1 MQKKKL
7 VKIALRTLEI
17 IIAIVILGTL
27 FVNINPIFGG
37 RISKE
42 DKSDYE
48 KRAENYVNGR
58 FIYPSEYEIK
68 NQFTDNPVSKKEKVP
83 KGIVPSANPSI
94 SKTSKEEFAVTWFGH
109 SSLLIQMNGM
119 NILIDPMFS
128 ERSSPI
134 SFMGPKRFSKPPIK
148 IEELPEIDIV
158 IISHDHYDHLDMK
171 SIKELDSKVSKYI
184 VPLGVNKHLERW
196 NIDKSKIQDMAWW
209 EEFEVDGLTIAC
221 TPARHFSNRKGF
233 NINRTL
239 YASWVLK
246 NENYQVYESGDGGF
260 GGHFKE
266 IRERYGD
273 FDIAIMENGQY
284 NMKWHSS
291 HMFPEEA
298 AETAKIL
305 GAKKAMPIHWGAF
318 VLSDHGWDDSVERFV
333 KASEKLDTE
342 VITPK
347 IGETVY
353 LDKYLNYQE
362 KWWQDIE

>member
-1 MQKKKL
+1 MKKMKL
-7 VKIALRTLEI
+7 GKIALRILEVILIVTI
-17 IIAIVILGTL
+17 IITL
-27 FVNINPIFGG
+27 FVYINPVFGG

-42 DKSDYE
+42 DKSNYE

-68 NQFTDNPVSKKEKVP
+68 NEFTDNPVSKKEKLP
-83 KGIVPSANPSI
+83 KGVLPSANPSI
-94 SKTSKEEFAVTWFGH
+94 SQTSKEKFAVAWFGH

-119 NILIDPMFS
+119 NILIDHMFS

-134 SFMGPKRFSKPPIK
+134 SFMGPKRFSEPPIT

-158 IISHDHYDHLDMK
+158 IISHDHYDHLDMN
-171 SIKELDSKVSKYI
+171 SIKELDDKVDKYI

-196 NIDKSKIQDMAWW
+196 NIDESKIQDMAWW
-209 EEFEVDGLTIAC
+209 EEVEVNGLTIAC

-266 IRERYGD
+266 IHEKYGD
-273 FDIAIMENGQY
+273 FDLAIMENGQY
-284 NMKWHSS
+284 NMKWHNS

-298 AETAKIL
+298 AEATRIL
-305 GAKKAMPIHWGAF
+305 GAKKTMPIHWGAF
-318 VLSDHGWDDSVERFV
+318 VLSDHGWDDPIERFLTV
-333 KASEKLDTE
+333 SEKLGIDA
-342 VITPK
+342 VTPK

-353 LDKYLNYQE
+353 LDKYMNYQE
-362 KWWQDIE
+362 KWWKDIE